1 MGRGYQHNYQHTY
14 GHGLLD
20 LIMWLLYIHL
30 LSKIPS
36 YFLGNK
42 LRLIV
47 LMRLFNKIGYN
58 STIDSGCKIYYPQ
71 GISLGNNVV
80 ITQDVMLDGRGT
92 INIGDDSLIGFESLL
107 ITSTYNCA
115 QKDVLIKDQ
124 GKFEAPITIGKNVW
138 IGTRATI
145 LPGVEIGDGVIIGA
159 NSLVTKNVMPYTIVG
174 GIPAKFIRDR

>member
-1 MGRGYQHNYQHTY
+1 MGRGYQHTY

-20 LIMWLLYIHL
+20 LIMWLLYTHL

-36 YFLGNK
+36 YFVGNK

-47 LMRLFNKIGYN
+47 LMRLLNKTSDN

-92 INIGDDSLIGFESLL
+92 INIGDDSLVGFESLF

-115 QKDVLIKDQ
+115 QKEVLIKDQ
-124 GKFEAPITIGKNVW
+124 GKFDAPITIGKNVW
-138 IGTRATI
+138 IGTRAII
-145 LPGVEIGDGVIIGA
+145 LPGVEIGDGAIIGA
-159 NSLVTKNVMPYTIVG
+159 NTLVTKNVMPYTIVG
-174 GIPAKFIRDR
+174 GVPAQYIKDR